1 MVAAP
6 NVATVAGVPERPAT
20 FFAAP
25 DLWRAWLADHH
36 ATALELWV
44 GFHKRH
50 TSQPS
55 MRWRESVDQALC
67 FGWIDG
73 VRQRIDDD
81 RYRIRFTPRKP
92 TSIWSAVNLAR
103 IEELIAAGL
112 VGEAGLTAYRQRV
125 VREEPVYSY
134 EREPEELPEAYAAQ
148 LAAVPAA
155 QAWWDSRP
163 PSYRRPATRWV
174 LSAKR
179 EETRDRRMAQLVAD
193 CAAGRPIKPLSY

>member
-1 MVAAP
+1 MP
-6 NVATVAGVPERPAT
+6 DRPAT

-25 DLWRAWLADHH
+25 QPWRAWLEAHH
-36 ATALELWV
+36 ATAGELWV

-50 TSQPS
+50 TREPS
-55 MRWRESVDQALC
+55 LTWPQSVDEALC

-73 VRQRIDDD
+73 LRQRIDDD
-81 RYRIRFTPRKP
+81 RYRIRFTPRRP

-112 VGEAGLTAYRQRV
+112 VAEAGLAAYRGRT
-125 VREEPVYSY
+125 VREEQVYSY
-134 EREPEELPEAYAAQ
+134 ERPPADLPPDYAAL
-148 LAAVPAA
+148 LAADPAA

-163 PSYRRPATRWV
+163 PSYRRPATNWV

-179 EETRDRRMAQLVAD
+179 QETRDRRMAQLVAD